1 MWQVSTVTPCC
12 EWVWIKSVVIEK
24 WRHFSLNQNA
34 KALKAKKE
42 EGNQAFKNNNYEAAY
57 QLYTE
62 ALMIDPNNIKT
73 NAKLYC
79 NRATAGAKVK
89 GNKSSHCQRVHF
101 ADAVA
106 KWHITSKWH
115 IIHNAVWLLAWN
127 KQPCAALR
135 LFQLFVSN
143 KFTVINF
150 FPLNSWRNFNKPLKT
165 APVQS
170 N

>member
-1 MWQVSTVTPCC
+1 MLRITWISLLVSFNKCFFFFFLKWQ
-12 EWVWIKSVVIEK
+12 
-24 WRHFSLNQNA
+24 HDFSLNQNA

-89 GNKSSHCQRVHF
+89 DNKSTHFQHVNF

-106 KWHITSKWH
+106 KLHITRKWH
-115 IIHNAVWLLAWN
+115 
-127 KQPCAALR
+127 P
-135 LFQLFVSN
+135 
-143 KFTVINF
+143 
-150 FPLNSWRNFNKPLKT
+150 
-165 APVQS
+165 
-170 N
+170 

>member
-1 MWQVSTVTPCC
+1 MEKRNNVCFYVLGWTNNSLSFYTGCQY
-12 EWVWIKSVVIEK
+12 WNAIFVIFALLI
-24 WRHFSLNQNA
+24 HQNA

-89 GNKSSHCQRVHF
+89 E
-101 ADAVA
+101 
-106 KWHITSKWH
+106 
-115 IIHNAVWLLAWN
+115 
-127 KQPCAALR
+127 
-135 LFQLFVSN
+135 
-143 KFTVINF
+143 
-150 FPLNSWRNFNKPLKT
+150 
-165 APVQS
+165 
-170 N
+170 